1 MRRQATLQIKTWGW
15 GDSSVVKEHLVCW
28 VKSPHPLKM
37 DTDTAACSCN
47 YQQQE
52 PETMDLDSLVNQPNQ
67 PIWIKGKFQFSER
80 PHLKAL
86 RQTAIEKGTQ
96 HPSLASAYVH
106 TGMCTPPP
114 TPPHKIGHEPKVKE
128 QKTKF
133 PRMYTLRRKKHDWN
147 IYAETWT
154 YIHIQEQKIK
164 LAKIKLLQSQ
174 KTIEP

>member
-1 MRRQATLQIKTWGW
+1 
-15 GDSSVVKEHLVCW
+15 
-28 VKSPHPLKM
+28 
-37 DTDTAACSCN
+37 
-47 YQQQE
+47 
-52 PETMDLDSLVNQPNQ
+52 MDLDSLVNQPNQ
-67 PIWIKGKFQFSER
+67 PVWIKGKFQFSER

-174 KTIEP
+174 KTIELKERKVVTHPQLIEAIGIPMVLSLECCNNTCSMSCQMTQVTWYTLYITV